1 MSLCPGR
8 TKPFWCA
15 WFKRD
20 CDLWG
25 RADARLCSA
34 FLGGEAEGRS
44 DTAGKWEGEVRICK
58 GIDSRRG
65 LVGDSLSPKIKTN
78 ENGRQQMQ
86 IPSKG
91 TGLLC

>member
-1 MSLCPGR
+1 MERLKEEVMLLGNGR
-8 TKPFWCA
+8 
-15 WFKRD
+15 
-20 CDLWG
+20 
-25 RADARLCSA
+25 
-34 FLGGEAEGRS
+34 
-44 DTAGKWEGEVRICK
+44 GEVRICK